1 MSFEGH
7 VSEHRSGDTWFVQAG
22 RSGTLTSKRV
32 PAVAIVLIVMGLTSC
47 NKPEPYA
54 NVSED
59 QLNHYAGIETHDHPV
74 DNAATPVDNG
84 LAPAPEDQP

>member
-1 MSFEGH
+1 MI
-7 VSEHRSGDTWFVQAG
+7 
-22 RSGTLTSKRV
+22 SKRV
-32 PAVAIVLIVMGLTSC
+32 PAGAIVLIVMGLSGC

-74 DNAATPVDNG
+74 DNTATPVDNG
-84 LAPAPEDQP
+84 SAQAQDKQP